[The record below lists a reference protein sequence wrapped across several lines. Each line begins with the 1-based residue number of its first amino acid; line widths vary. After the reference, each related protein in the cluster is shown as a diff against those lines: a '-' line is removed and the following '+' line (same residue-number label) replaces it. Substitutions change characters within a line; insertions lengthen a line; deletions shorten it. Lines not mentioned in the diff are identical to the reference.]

1 MPAKRIE
8 GNLDYIGLPWVVQ
21 MVKNLPAM
29 QETKVRF
36 LGPEDPLEK
45 GMATH
50 SSTLAW
56 RISWSKDLVDYSLC
70 NGKESDRAV

>member
-36 LGPEDPLEK
+36 LGLKDPLEK
-45 GMATH
+45 GMITH
-50 SSTLAW
+50 SRVLAW
-56 RISWSKDLVDYSLC
+56 KIP
-70 NGKESDRAV
+70 